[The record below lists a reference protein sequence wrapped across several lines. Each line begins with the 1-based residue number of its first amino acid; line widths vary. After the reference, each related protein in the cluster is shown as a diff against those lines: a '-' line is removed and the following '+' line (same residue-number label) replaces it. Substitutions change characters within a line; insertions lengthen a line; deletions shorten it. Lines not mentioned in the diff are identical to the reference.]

1 MSDSTSASAWA
12 KPGNPDET
20 WRLITNGHLVL
31 PKGEV
36 MEGGSVLI
44 VDGRIRDLYSKTPAS
59 LLLERDNVEV
69 IDATGCWVTPGLIDQ
84 HINGAYGVP
93 FNTATTEQIRSCLK
107 MLLSHGV
114 TSICPTL
121 ITASNIELLGA
132 FARLEE
138 LMINQHLTHC
148 RSLGFHLEGP
158 FLNPEYRGAHPKA
171 HLLPPTLEHLQQ
183 MMAPNLRILTLAP
196 ELDPYGDLVEMIT
209 SKGIRVNIGHTAAD
223 IDIARKAF
231 DAGAKCVT
239 HFFNAMPG
247 FHHRK
252 PGLLAAACLDDSVYV
267 ELIADG
273 HHSAVD
279 ALALVMKL
287 KPADRIILVSDAN
300 TLMGANVGQSTQ
312 FGGQRITLTADGSI
326 NEEGKLAGATCL
338 LDGAIRN
345 LVKWHLASF
354 PQAVQMATANPA
366 RYLGENTH
374 FGELKPDALADIAL
388 WDRQSLTIKQTL
400 LQGRVVYEANQAEAA
415 QKAS

>member
-1 MSDSTSASAWA
+1 
-12 KPGNPDET
+12 
-20 WRLITNGHLVL
+20 
-31 PKGEV
+31 
-36 MEGGSVLI
+36 ME
-44 VDGRIRDLYSKTPAS
+44 RK
-59 LLLERDNVEV
+59 ER
-69 IDATGCWVTPGLIDQ
+69 
-84 HINGAYGVP
+84 
-93 FNTATTEQIRSCLK
+93 
-107 MLLSHGV
+107 
-114 TSICPTL
+114 
-121 ITASNIELLGA
+121 
-132 FARLEE
+132 FARTIL
-138 LMINQHLTHC
+138 N
-148 RSLGFHLEGP
+148 GFESY
-158 FLNPEYRGAHPKA
+158 FAEFQN
-171 HLLPPTLEHLQQ
+171 
-183 MMAPNLRILTLAP
+183 ITLAAKSWF
-196 ELDPYGDLVEMIT
+196 ENADWH
-209 SKGIRVNIGHTAAD
+209 GIQRASGQRIDMYKTHVGRVIE
-223 IDIARKAF
+223 
-231 DAGAKCVT
+231 
-239 HFFNAMPG
+239 
-247 FHHRK
+247 
-252 PGLLAAACLDDSVYV
+252 YV